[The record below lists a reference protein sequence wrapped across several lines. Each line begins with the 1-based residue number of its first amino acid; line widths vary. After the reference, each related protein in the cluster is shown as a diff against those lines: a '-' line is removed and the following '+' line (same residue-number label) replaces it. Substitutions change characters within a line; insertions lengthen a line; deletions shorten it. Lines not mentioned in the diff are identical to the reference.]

1 MRWRTLLGLALAVG
15 LMAPPVAQGQD
26 TRPGIGVWIFENGG
40 SYGQDAENFEAL
52 RVGLQQILMTE
63 LARNPAMRVVER
75 SQLNALIAEQDLGA
89 GGRVDPE
96 TAAQVGRIIGAKF
109 MVVGGFVDWFGDFR
123 LDARI
128 VDCETSEII
137 TAIGLR
143 EQREELYQLIVDLTG
158 RLTSDVRLP
167 SLEIEEQI
175 EEQAREIPV
184 DALTLF
190 SRAVFFEDR
199 GDSERAKEFY
209 ARASQLFPDYTEA
222 TERLQQL
229 SGS

>member
-15 LMAPPVAQGQD
+15 FMAPPVAQGQD
-26 TRPGIGVWIFENGG
+26 TRPGIGVWILENGG
-40 SYGQDAENFEAL
+40 SYGQDAEDFEAL

-89 GGRVDPE
+89 AGRVDPE
-96 TAAQVGRIIGAKF
+96 TAARVGRIVGAKF
-109 MVVGGFVDWFGDFR
+109 MVLGGFVDWFGDFR

-128 VDCETSEII
+128 VDCETTEII
-137 TAIGLR
+137 VAIGLR

-158 RLTSDVRLP
+158 RLTNDVNLP
-167 SLEIEEQI
+167 SLDIEAEL

-209 ARASQLFPDYTEA
+209 TRARNVFPDYTEA

-229 SGS
+229 GGV